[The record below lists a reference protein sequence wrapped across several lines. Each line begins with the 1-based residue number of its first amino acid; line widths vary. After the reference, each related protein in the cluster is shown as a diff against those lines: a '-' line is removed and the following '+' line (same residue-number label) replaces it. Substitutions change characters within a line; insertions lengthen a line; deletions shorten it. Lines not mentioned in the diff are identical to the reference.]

1 METSSQIYVNP
12 LTDAG
17 FKALL
22 CDPANKRD
30 LIALLNAFLPAWRRV
45 SDLEYA
51 TTEMPGVTLSNKA
64 SLVDLRCTG
73 AEGEEFIVEVQRS
86 PQPHFF
92 RRCVYYASRIYA
104 LGSERGDGQRYD
116 LPPVYL
122 LALTD
127 RDFGF
132 DRSGPEWSGRYT
144 SNYSFRESHSGQ
156 EEEETISIIF
166 VELYRFGKPA
176 YVECETDEERW
187 CWTLKNMWRM
197 SRTGGGELMLPE
209 LEHLLESGMIAGFS
223 KEKRAKYDA
232 DMITERDMYNILE
245 TAREE
250 GRKDGL
256 AKGREAGLAEGKAEV
271 AMQIAEKLLTAGM
284 PEEQITEFTGLSAEQ
299 LAALK

>member
-1 METSSQIYVNP
+1 M
-12 LTDAG
+12 LTRCLTRDSRRCCAT
-17 FKALL
+17 
-22 CDPANKRD
+22 PRTKRD
-30 LIALLNAFLPAWRRV
+30 LIALLNAFLPAGRRV

-51 TTEMPGVTLSNKA
+51 TTEISGVTLSNKA
-64 SLVDLRCTG
+64 SRVDLRCTG
-73 AEGEEFIVEVQRS
+73 ADGEEFIVEVQRS

-104 LGSERGDGQRYD
+104 LGSERGDGQRYE

-132 DRSGPEWSGRYT
+132 DRSGAEWNGRYT
-144 SNYSFRESHSGQ
+144 SSYTFRESLTGQ
-156 EEEETISIIF
+156 VEEDAISIIF
-166 VELYRFGKPA
+166 VELYRFWKSS
-176 YVECETDEERW
+176 YVECGTDEERW

-197 SRTGGGELMLPE
+197 LRSDGGTLMLPE

-245 TAREE
+245 TAKKE
-250 GRKDGL
+250 GE
-256 AKGREAGLAEGKAEV
+256 AKGELKGRREA
-271 AMQIAEKLLTAGM
+271 AMQIAKNMLASGM
-284 PEEQITEFTGLSAEQ
+284 PEEQVMAMTGLTAEQ

>member
-1 METSSQIYVNP
+1 MH
-12 LTDAG
+12 G
-17 FKALL
+17 
-22 CDPANKRD
+22 R
-30 LIALLNAFLPAWRRV
+30 
-45 SDLEYA
+45 
-51 TTEMPGVTLSNKA
+51 G
-64 SLVDLRCTG
+64 
-73 AEGEEFIVEVQRS
+73 GEEFIVEVQRS

-104 LGSERGDGQRYD
+104 LGSERGDRQCYD

-144 SNYSFRESHSGQ
+144 SNYSFRESRSGQ

-166 VELYRFGKPA
+166 VELYRFGKA
-176 YVECETDEERW
+176 SYGECGTDEERW

-197 SRTGGGELMLPE
+197 PRTGGGELMLPE

-245 TAREE
+245 TARQE
-250 GRKDGL
+250 GE
-256 AKGREAGLAEGKAEV
+256 AKA